1 MRKFIWAALIILAFA
16 TLFIGVASADDP
28 WGPRIVRPEYDY
40 SLLGWLS
47 EKWELFL
54 GYF

>member
-1 MRKFIWAALIILAFA
+1 MRKFLSVALVLLVFA
-16 TLFIGVASADDP
+16 TLFAGFASAEDP

-47 EKWELFL
+47 ERWQSFL